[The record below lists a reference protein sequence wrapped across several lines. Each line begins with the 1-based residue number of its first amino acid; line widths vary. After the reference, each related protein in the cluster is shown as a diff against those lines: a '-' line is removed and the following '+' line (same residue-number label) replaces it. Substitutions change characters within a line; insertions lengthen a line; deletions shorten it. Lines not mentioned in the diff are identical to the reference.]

1 MQKREAKISVLK
13 ASKNLPK
20 RAAFAYNT
28 NVDAVGFVD
37 SLDIPSVLPAELG
50 CLPECMGRGTEK
62 EVYVGRSALDFL
74 MKRLG
79 KKFELRIGGQAGNM
93 ALCAARLGVV
103 SLVHSASAAREQ
115 MMLLNRP
122 NVLVAGKGGF
132 VKPAKIR
139 PNGGHPSVHVVLE
152 FPGNRFIATFDP
164 LNSEM
169 RISRDFERE
178 MKPAILKTDKAIISG
193 FHLLS
198 KGNIRKK
205 ISGIARSLEEWKRL
219 NPRLM
224 LHLEFADFFRMD
236 VLELVIGKI
245 LPICD
250 SIGMNEFE
258 IEQLRGVLG
267 LGRCKNAVQLA
278 VRMLSAAGTL
288 DSIALH
294 TPEFAFAASRS
305 VGEEE
310 LKDSL
315 TFGGSAA
322 SFMARRGRPPS
333 LPELKKFS
341 AALRYGKSTVK
352 IPECEFNAALV
363 PSFFVEK
370 PKHTIGLG
378 DCFTAGYFLTLP
390 TER

>member
-1 MQKREAKISVLK
+1 MQKREAKSSVLK
-13 ASKNLPK
+13 ASKNLPT

-37 SLDIPSVLPAELG
+37 SLDIPAVLPAELG

-74 MKRLG
+74 LKRFYG
-79 KKFELRIGGQAGNM
+79 KFELRIGGQAGNM

-139 PNGGHPSVHVVLE
+139 PGGHPSVHVVLE

-169 RISRDFERE
+169 SISRDFERE
-178 MKPAILKTDKAIISG
+178 MKLAIPKTDKAVISG

-198 KGNIRKK
+198 RGNIRKK
-205 ISGIARSLEEWKRL
+205 ISEIAQSLEEWKRL

-236 VLELVIGKI
+236 VLGLVVRKI
-245 LPICD
+245 VPICD
-250 SIGMNEFE
+250 SIGMNEVE
-258 IEQLRGVLG
+258 IEQARLALG
-267 LGRCKNAVQLA
+267 IGRCKNAVRLA
-278 VRMLSAAGTL
+278 VRMLSAADNV
-288 DSIALH
+288 DSIVLH
-294 TPEFAFAASRS
+294 TAGFAFAASRS

-341 AALRYGKSTVK
+341 AALKYEKATVK

-363 PSFFVEK
+363 PSFFVER

-390 TER
+390 QGR